1 MPGGRPR
8 SHVLAGSH
16 RRRGVFAVAIVAS
29 LAGLLG
35 AVSPT
40 SAATPAPW
48 KAGAQVREALFDA
61 QEAVLLGED
70 GRSAAVARAQRA
82 YRGELRSGIR
92 RADPAAHREVLAGL
106 RAARGARSEIELAA
120 ARGTV
125 VAALYRGAAAVT
137 YAAVAARDARTAG
150 TWLLLREF
158 RTPTRYTRPG
168 ADATVALRS
177 LERGRISPARAR
189 LVVFKDL
196 LDSTQGEAR
205 ERLEEIGRLGER
217 GFAAHR
223 AELAAQVA
231 GAWPLLAE
239 RYRQERGAQAE
250 RDAEAAVAALR
261 DAALADD
268 DSAVEAARA
277 DIARRLSGFTAAPF
291 TPEEQARRANQLAKF
306 VSLIPVEYDHGVEGK
321 RVTVAFEI
329 QEGLAFSTA
338 AQAAFAD
345 LQGALARID
354 DRRTA
359 DVAARLKALDGVLR
373 GAQKNPL
380 GVPEVDTVKAR
391 GEAIE
396 KRLSA
401 LFPDAWEEQSDE
413 GDFDLIQISLD
424 RLEQQVAAG
433 RYRQAEQTRVELYA
447 IFEFGPERRLRAFDP
462 ALANDVEGLIW
473 FGALK
478 RPGLAELV
486 AGRAPRRE
494 VKATREVLDDK
505 LGDVAAT
512 LGDSASEA
520 TVITNAAIIVFREG
534 LEAVLILAAITA
546 SFLGVSRR
554 KRRPVLLGA
563 LGGLLLSVIT
573 FLLATTLLS
582 SLQQYGE
589 KLEAIVGLVAIA
601 VLLLVM
607 NWFFHKVYWTEWISS
622 FHKRRKSLLARD
634 EDARIAFFS
643 AQVLGLFLLGLTSVY
658 REGFETAL
666 FLQSLEL
673 SAGLRATVLGALLGL
688 AATGVVAVATFK
700 LQRKLPYKRML
711 IVTGVLLAFVLMVMV
726 GATVRTMQGTGW
738 LPIHSLDAE
747 IPYWFGTWLGV
758 FPTWETIGAQVAA
771 LAFVIGSY
779 FAAEYVRIK
788 RPRKRAL
795 AAQQAHG
802 TANGANGDTPRPAGE
817 DSAPPVKE
825 DAPASEREPLRL
837 K

>member
-1 MPGGRPR
+1 M
-8 SHVLAGSH
+8 
-16 RRRGVFAVAIVAS
+16 RRGLATALVL
-29 LAGLLG
+29 LAGLAG
-35 AVSPT
+35 AADHAV
-40 SAATPAPW
+40 AATPPPW

-61 QEAVLLGED
+61 QQALLLGER
-70 GRSAAVARAQRA
+70 GKPAAVARAQRA
-82 YRGELRSGIR
+82 YESGLAGSIR
-92 RADPAAHREVLAGL
+92 HADPVAHRDVVAGL
-106 RAARGARSEIELAA
+106 RAARTADDGIALAA
-120 ARGTV
+120 ARGSV
-125 VAALYRGAAAVT
+125 QAALYRGAAAVT
-137 YAAVAARDARTAG
+137 YAAVAAGDAQTARA
-150 TWLLLREF
+150 WLLLREF

-168 ADATVALRS
+168 ADATVALRE
-177 LERGRISPARAR
+177 LGRGRISPGRAR
-189 LVVFKDL
+189 LTVVKDL

-239 RYRQERGAQAE
+239 RYRAERGAQAE
-250 RDAEAAVAALR
+250 RDAEAAVRQLRAAALR
-261 DAALADD
+261 DDD
-268 DSAVEAARA
+268 AAVEVARA
-277 DIARRLSGFTAAPF
+277 DVARRLSGFTAAPF
-291 TPEEQARRANQLAKF
+291 TAEEQARRANQLAKF

-345 LQGALARID
+345 LQGTLARID
-354 DRRTA
+354 ARRTA
-359 DVAARLKALDGVLR
+359 DVETRLKALDGVLR

-380 GVPEVDTVKAR
+380 GVPEVGTVKAR
-391 GEAIE
+391 GEAIG
-396 KRLSA
+396 KRLAA
-401 LFPDAWEEQSDE
+401 LFPDAWENQSDA

-447 IFEFGPERRLRAFDP
+447 IFEFGPERRLQAFDP

-546 SFLGVSRR
+546 GLLGTSRR

-563 LGGLLLSVIT
+563 LAGLGVSIVT
-573 FLLATTLLS
+573 FVLATTLLS
-582 SLQQYGE
+582 SLQKYGE

-622 FHKRRKSLLARD
+622 FHKRRRSLLARD
-634 EDARIAFFS
+634 EDARVAFFS

-658 REGFETAL
+658 REGFETTL

-673 SAGLRATVLGALLGL
+673 SAGLRATILGALLGL
-688 AATGVVAVATFK
+688 AATAVVAVATFR

-726 GATVRTMQGTGW
+726 GATVRTMQGAGW
-738 LPIHSLDAE
+738 LPIHSLDIQ
-747 IPYWFGTWLGV
+747 IPYWFGTWFGV

-788 RPRKRAL
+788 RPRRRAL
-795 AAQQAHG
+795 RAVAEKQVPEA
-802 TANGANGDTPRPAGE
+802 
-817 DSAPPVKE
+817 
-825 DAPASEREPLRL
+825 REEPQESSVSLLR
-837 K
+837 

>member
-1 MPGGRPR
+1 MARVR
-8 SHVLAGSH
+8 WAAAIAL
-16 RRRGVFAVAIVAS
+16 IVAM
-29 LAGLLG
+29 GI
-35 AVSPT
+35 
-40 SAATPAPW
+40 AAPAMAAQVPPW

-61 QEAVLLGED
+61 QAALLLGEG
-70 GRSAAVARAQRA
+70 GRAAAVERAGRA
-82 YRGELRSGIR
+82 YGGRLRAGLRRG
-92 RADPAAHREVLAGL
+92 DPAAHRDVRAGL
-106 RAARGARSEIELAA
+106 EAARRARGATALSA

-125 VAALYRGAAAVT
+125 QAALYRGAAAVT
-137 YAAVAARDARTAG
+137 YDAVTAGDARTARA
-150 TWLLLREF
+150 WLLLREF

-168 ADATVALRS
+168 ADATVALRE
-177 LERGRISPARAR
+177 LERGRTSPARAR
-189 LVVFKDL
+189 LAVVKDL

-217 GFAAHR
+217 GFAARR

-231 GAWPLLAE
+231 GAWPLLAP
-239 RYRQERGAQAE
+239 RYRAERGAAAE
-250 RDAEAAVAALR
+250 REAQAAVAALR
-261 DAALADD
+261 GAAVRADD
-268 DSAVEAARA
+268 GAVEAARA
-277 DIARRLSGFTAAPF
+277 DVARRLSGFTAAPF

-306 VSLIPVEYDHGVEGK
+306 VSLIPIEYDHGVEGN

-338 AQAAFAD
+338 AEAALAD

-354 DRRTA
+354 ARTTA
-359 DVAARLKALDGVLR
+359 DVEARLEALDGVLR
-373 GAQKNPL
+373 GAQEDPQDVP
-380 GVPEVDTVKAR
+380 GVGEVEAQ
-391 GEAIE
+391 GEAIGE
-396 KRLSA
+396 RLAA

-447 IFEFGPERRLRAFDP
+447 IFEFGPERRLQAFDP
-462 ALANDVEGLIW
+462 ALAADVEGLIW
-473 FGALK
+473 FGALD

-486 AGRAPRRE
+486 AGQAPRKEIR
-494 VKATREVLDDK
+494 ATHAVLDDK
-505 LGDVAAT
+505 LADVAAT
-512 LGDSASEA
+512 LGDSASET

-546 SFLGVSRR
+546 SFLGPNRR

-563 LGGLLLSVIT
+563 LAGLAVSIVT

-622 FHKRRKSLLARD
+622 FHKRRKALLARD

-643 AQVLGLFLLGLTSVY
+643 AQVLGLFMLGLTSVY
-658 REGFETAL
+658 REGFETTL

-673 SAGLRATVLGALLGL
+673 SAGLRATVAGALLGL
-688 AATGVVAVATFK
+688 AATAVVAVVTFK

-711 IVTGVLLAFVLMVMV
+711 IVTGVLLAFVLVVMV
-726 GATVRTMQGTGW
+726 GATVRTMQGAGW
-738 LPIHSLDAE
+738 LPIHSVDLE
-747 IPYWFGTWLGV
+747 VPYWLGTWFGI
-758 FPTWETIGAQVAA
+758 FPTWETLGAQAGA
-771 LAFVIGSY
+771 FAFVIGSY
-779 FAAEYVRIK
+779 FAAEYVRVK
-788 RPRKRAL
+788 RPRKRTL
-795 AAQQAHG
+795 AAQ
-802 TANGANGDTPRPAGE
+802 R
-817 DSAPPVKE
+817 SAPPMGE
-825 DAPASEREPLRL
+825 LDSERVA
-837 K
+837 

>member
-1 MPGGRPR
+1 
-8 SHVLAGSH
+8 
-16 RRRGVFAVAIVAS
+16 
-29 LAGLLG
+29 
-35 AVSPT
+35 
-40 SAATPAPW
+40 
-48 KAGAQVREALFDA
+48 VREALFDA
-61 QEAVLLGED
+61 QAALLLGED
-70 GRSAAVARAQRA
+70 GRSAAIARAERA

-92 RADPAAHREVLAGL
+92 RADPVAHREVVVGL
-106 RAARGARSEIELAA
+106 RAAGGARNELELAA

-137 YAAVAARDARTAG
+137 YAAVAARDARTARA
-150 TWLLLREF
+150 WLLLREF

-177 LERGRISPARAR
+177 LERGRTSPEQAR
-189 LVVFKDL
+189 LAVVKDL

-217 GFAAHR
+217 GFAANR
-223 AELAAQVA
+223 SALAAQVA
-231 GAWPLLAE
+231 GAWPLLAS

-250 RDAEAAVAALR
+250 RDAESAVTALR
-261 DAALADD
+261 
-268 DSAVEAARA
+268 EAARRDDDDAVETARA
-277 DIARRLSGFTAAPF
+277 DVARRLAGFTAAPF
-291 TPEEQARRANQLAKF
+291 TPQEQARRASQLAKF
-306 VSLIPVEYDHGVEGK
+306 VSLIPLEYTAGVRDG
-321 RVTVAFEI
+321 RVTVPFEI

-338 AQAAFAD
+338 ARAAFID
-345 LQGALARID
+345 LQGALTRINARL
-354 DRRTA
+354 TA
-359 DVAARLKALDGVLR
+359 DLDARLQALDTLLRDAQKTPQDVPEAAEVEARGETIDARLK
-373 GAQKNPL
+373 
-380 GVPEVDTVKAR
+380 
-391 GEAIE
+391 
-396 KRLSA
+396 A
-401 LFPDAWEEQSDE
+401 LFPDAWEEQSDA

-433 RYRQAEQTRVELYA
+433 RYRQAEQTRIELYA
-447 IFEFGPERRLRAFDP
+447 FFEFGPERRLQAFDP
-462 ALANDVEGLIW
+462 ALASDVEGLIW

-486 AGRAPRRE
+486 AGRAPRSE
-494 VKATREVLDDK
+494 VKATRLVLDDK

-546 SFLGVSRR
+546 SLLGASRR

-563 LGGLLLSVIT
+563 LGGLLLSIVT
-573 FLLATTLLS
+573 FLLATTLLG

-673 SAGLRATVLGALLGL
+673 SAGLRATVLGALVGL
-688 AATGVVAVATFK
+688 AATAVVAVATFK

-711 IVTGVLLAFVLMVMV
+711 IVTGGLLAFVLMVMV
-726 GATVRTMQGTGW
+726 GATVRTLQGTGW
-738 LPIHSLDAE
+738 LPIHSIELE
-747 IPYWFGTWLGV
+747 LPYWLGTWLGI

-779 FAAEYVRIK
+779 FAAEYIRIK

-802 TANGANGDTPRPAGE
+802 TANGANGDAPRPAGE
-817 DSAPPVKE
+817 GGAPPVKE